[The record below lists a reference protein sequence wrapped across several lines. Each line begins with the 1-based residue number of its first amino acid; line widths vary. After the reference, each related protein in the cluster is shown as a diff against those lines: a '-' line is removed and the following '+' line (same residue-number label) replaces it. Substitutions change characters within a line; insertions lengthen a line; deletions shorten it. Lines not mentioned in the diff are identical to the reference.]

1 MSIPDEATYILYGIV
16 YISLGFWV
24 LRSFLKLGDHPK
36 TSPNQTRKN
45 TEKVLAITR
54 LIDPNNILE

>member
-24 LRSFLKLGDHPK
+24 LRSFFKVRGSSKNFPKPDTKEYRESSGD
-36 TSPNQTRKN
+36 NQAN
-45 TEKVLAITR
+45 
-54 LIDPNNILE
+54 